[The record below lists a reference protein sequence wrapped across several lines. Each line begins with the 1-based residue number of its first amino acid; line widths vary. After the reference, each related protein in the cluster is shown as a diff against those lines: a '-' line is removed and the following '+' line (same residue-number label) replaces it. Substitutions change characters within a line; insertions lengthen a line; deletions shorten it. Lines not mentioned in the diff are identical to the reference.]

1 MTLDKGQRTA
11 LKRQRVVIVGAGFGG
26 LWAARAFSGSP
37 VEVLLISR
45 NNYHTFL
52 PLLHQV
58 AAAELEPE
66 EIVYPVRK
74 WLRKLPNVRFAMA
87 QVKQIDLESKFVETD
102 NCLIPYD
109 FLILATG
116 SAPKFFGVAG
126 AAEYAFALKTL
137 EQAIALRNHIIDCFE
152 QAAQSPNESRR
163 RSLLTFTIVGGGATG
178 VELAGALAELIYEN
192 LVKDYSRLDLGKVR
206 LVLLQAGDSLLPD
219 LPKHLRTYAKA
230 QLRKKGV
237 EVYLQARV
245 SEVTKEAV
253 HLQDGIIATETV
265 VWTAGV
271 RGNSLLGELP
281 TNSDRVTV
289 LPTLQVPGHPQ
300 VYAIGDLASVKQDGV
315 TLPMLAPVAIA
326 QAKSVVHNI
335 MRQIEGQNPLPWRY
349 QHKGTMVI
357 IGRHTAVLHAG
368 KLTLTGFPAWILW
381 LVIHL
386 VNLLGFRNRLVVL
399 INWVWGYLWRDRPF
413 RIILPLNSAATSK
426 SNKSNSAQSLT
437 HNS

>member
-1 MTLDKGQRTA
+1 MTT
-11 LKRQRVVIVGAGFGG
+11 LKRQRIVIVGGGFGG

-66 EIVYPVRK
+66 QIVYPLRK

-116 SAPKFFGVAG
+116 SVPKFFGVVG
-126 AAEYAFALKTL
+126 AVENAFPLKTL
-137 EQAIALRNHIIDCFE
+137 EEAIALRNHIIHCFE

-163 RSLLTFTIVGGGATG
+163 RRLLTFTIVGGGATG
-178 VELAGALAELIYEN
+178 VELAGALAELIYGN
-192 LVKDYSRLDLGKVR
+192 LVKDYSRLNLGKVR
-206 LVLLQAGDSLLPD
+206 LVLLQAGDSLLPN
-219 LPKHLRTYAKA
+219 LPKHLRTYTLA

-265 VWTAGV
+265 IWTAGV
-271 RGNSLLGELP
+271 RGNSLSELKELP
-281 TNSDRVTV
+281 TNNDQVTV

-300 VYAIGDLASVKQDGV
+300 VYAIGDLASVKQNGV

-326 QAKSVVHNI
+326 QAKSVAHNI

-357 IGRHTAVLHAG
+357 IGRHSAVLHAG

-399 INWVWGYLWRDRPF
+399 INWLWGYLWRDRPF
-413 RIILPLNSAATSK
+413 RVILPLNPVATSK
-426 SNKSNSAQSLT
+426 LDKSNSAKGLT